1 MLKNLAY
8 YLIIILLIVG
18 VVGSGSL
25 VWDEVETGNGCPKV
39 WIIPACVIVL
49 ICFLVPL
56 ITHLL
61 KKYNKIYFA
70 FTGLAFF
77 IAVIASIMQFTGNG
91 ECPKLDSGIPM
102 CYLSFLIF
110 LSLILLKL
118 FLLKQLNKANRL

>member
-1 MLKNLAY
+1 MLKNLTY
-8 YLIIILLIVG
+8 YLIVILLIVG
-18 VVGSGSL
+18 VFGAGSL
-25 VWDEVETGNGCPKV
+25 VWDEIKTGSGCPKI

-49 ICFLVPL
+49 VCFLLPL
-56 ITHLL
+56 ILHIL
-61 KKYNKIYFA
+61 KKYNVLYFA

-91 ECPKLDSGIPM
+91 ECPKLDNGIPM

-118 FLLKQLNKANRL
+118 FLLEQLKKAAQL